1 MNDVCIVENLS
12 FSYSPSKRIIDSLS
26 FKISNGEIVG
36 ILGKNGSGK
45 TTLINLMTGFLK
57 NYSGS
62 ITIKGKNI
70 EDYSLKERA
79 RNVSYIQQSHLS
91 IPDYYCVE
99 DFVLEGRRPFTKFGF
114 YTEEDYALLE
124 KVLKQCSLGSYK
136 TQHINEISGGEL
148 QRCVFAKALM
158 KQCDFFIFDEP
169 TSAMDIKYQKE
180 FFELISIA
188 KQELNAAIVLSIH
201 DINLSIKYC
210 DRLIVLNSG
219 KILYDGK
226 SKLITKE
233 ILSEAF
239 DTLVS
244 EKCTDPLYFYY

>member
-1 MNDVCIVENLS
+1 MDDVCIVENLS
-12 FSYSPSKRIIDSLS
+12 FSYSPSKRIIDNLS
-26 FKISNGEIVG
+26 FQISNSEIVG

-62 ITIKGKNI
+62 ITIRGKNI

-114 YTEEDYALLE
+114 YTDDDYELLE
-124 KVLKQCSLGSYK
+124 TVLKQCSLETYK
-136 TQHINEISGGEL
+136 KQHINEISGGEL

-158 KQCDFFIFDEP
+158 KQCDLFIFDEP

-201 DINLSIKYC
+201 DINLSIK
-210 DRLIVLNSG
+210 
-219 KILYDGK
+219 
-226 SKLITKE
+226 
-233 ILSEAF
+233 
-239 DTLVS
+239 
-244 EKCTDPLYFYY
+244 

>member
-1 MNDVCIVENLS
+1 MDDVCIVENLS
-12 FSYSPSKRIIDSLS
+12 FSYSSSKRIIDNLS
-26 FKISNGEIVG
+26 FQISNSEIVG

-62 ITIKGKNI
+62 ITIRGKNI

-114 YTEEDYALLE
+114 YTDDDYELLE
-124 KVLKQCSLGSYK
+124 TVLKQCSLETYK
-136 TQHINEISGGEL
+136 KQHINEISGGEL

-158 KQCDFFIFDEP
+158 KQCGLFIFDEP

-201 DINLSIKYC
+201 DINISIKYC

-244 EKCTDPLYFYY
+244 EECTDPLHFYY

>member
-1 MNDVCIVENLS
+1 MNDVCIVDNLS
-12 FSYSPSKRIIDSLS
+12 FSYSPSNKIIDNLS

-36 ILGKNGSGK
+36 VLGKNGSGK

-57 NYSGS
+57 QYSGS
-62 ITIKGKNI
+62 ITIKGKEIN
-70 EDYSLKERA
+70 DYSLKERA
-79 RNVSYIQQSHLS
+79 RIVSYIQQSRLS
-91 IPDYYCVE
+91 IPDYYYVE
-99 DFVLEGRRPFTKFGF
+99 DYILEGRRPFRKFGF
-114 YTEEDYALLE
+114 YTEEDYELLE
-124 KVLKQCSLGSYK
+124 KVLKKCSLEKYRK
-136 TQHINEISGGEL
+136 QHINEISGGEL

-169 TSAMDIKYQKE
+169 TSEMDIKYQKE

-219 KILYDGK
+219 EILYDGK
-226 SKLITKE
+226 SKFITKE

-244 EKCTDPLYFYY
+244 AKCTDSLHFYY